1 MGVLADLT
9 SACGENPGNACEWVF
24 EQTGNEWLAEAAGW
38 LVDKPLQILGVVVF
52 TFVLAWALRRLVR
65 RSMRKFVVLSGRN
78 PLSQE
83 APEQLEQ
90 RAHTLATVSSST
102 VVALVYAAGGLWV
115 LAILGVDVRALA
127 IGSAFVGAA
136 LGFGAQQIVKDVLAG
151 FLMLVENQ
159 FGVGDTIEI
168 GDVDGVVERVSIR
181 VTDVRDGQGTLW
193 HIANGDIRVLGNK
206 SSEYSTAVLD
216 VQVSVEVAATRAIDV
231 VSGLAEEAAKDPAL
245 APLLLGPPKVVGV
258 QALAPDH
265 MTIRVTARTK
275 PGKQWE
281 VQRLMRI
288 PLKDGLDAE
297 GLYAGTSAAAANSST
312 PPLV

>member
-1 MGVLADLT
+1 
-9 SACGENPGNACEWVF
+9 
-24 EQTGNEWLAEAAGW
+24 
-38 LVDKPLQILGVVVF
+38 
-52 TFVLAWALRRLVR
+52 
-65 RSMRKFVVLSGRN
+65 MRKFVVLSGRN

-90 RAHTLATVSSST
+90 RARTLATVSSST
-102 VVALVYAAGGLWV
+102 VVALVYAAGGLWI

-168 GDVDGVVERVSIR
+168 GDVEGIVERVSIR

-216 VQVSVEVAATRAIDV
+216 VQVSVDVAATKAIEV
-231 VSGLAEEAAKDPAL
+231 VRGLAEEAAKDPAIAPSLL
-245 APLLLGPPKVVGV
+245 AAPKVVGV

-275 PGKQWE
+275 PGRQFE

-288 PLKDGLDAE
+288 HLKDGLDTA
-297 GLYAGTSAAAANSST
+297 GLYAGTSTAPAPAPA